1 MMKTTY
7 PSSPPRAQKLGLVA
21 VALILGF
28 ATSGVHA
35 AGTASGTSI
44 SNQATLNYS
53 VGGVGQTAINSD
65 DPSVGGTSDPTTFVV
80 DNKVNLTV
88 AEVSGSATSVAP
100 GASAQVTQFTVTNNG
115 NTTQDFLL
123 STSQPVGGT
132 LFTFTDNFNTTACT
146 IHPDTNNNGLDDDAT
161 ATTIDNLAADGS
173 RNVWVHCDIPA
184 GQANNDFSIV
194 ALTAEA
200 RDATTGG
207 ALTQTVG
214 GNTSGVDIV
223 FADTAGT
230 DDAARDA
237 KSSARDGYRVQSAI
251 LSVSKTV
258 SIICDPFNS
267 TTNPKNIPG
276 AVVRWTI
283 VVSNSVSS
291 GASATLS
298 TISDALNGN
307 LTFDPDLITGGGGTA
322 GCEFAAAGSGTA
334 ENANGRGFRIQTSA
348 SRPLAGTAGGVAAVS
363 SFFTSAN
370 DSDGADNNAGTVTIN
385 FGTAMPAGGSYS
397 AGELKAGESVTV
409 YFNSGI
415 Q

>member
-1 MMKTTY
+1 MKTTY
-7 PSSPPRAQKLGLVA
+7 SNSPPRAQKLGLVA
-21 VALILGF
+21 VVLMLGL
-28 ATSGVHA
+28 ASTGVQA
-35 AGTASGTSI
+35 ANTASGTTI
-44 SNQATLNYS
+44 SNQATLNYT
-53 VGGVGQTAINSD
+53 VGGVSQSPISSD

-80 DNKVNLTV
+80 DNKVDLTV
-88 AEVSGSATSVAP
+88 VEVGSSATSVSP
-100 GASAQVTQFTVTNNG
+100 GATSQVTQFTVTNTG

-132 LFTFTDNFNTTACT
+132 LFTFTDNFDTTACT

-161 ATTIDNLAADGS
+161 STTIDNLPADVNNS
-173 RNVWVHCDIPA
+173 RSVWVHCDIPA

-207 ALTQTVG
+207 ALTQTG
-214 GNTSGVDIV
+214 ANTPGVDIV

-230 DDAARDA
+230 DDGSRDA

-258 SIICDPFNS
+258 SVVCDPFNS

-276 AVVRWTI
+276 AVVRWTV
-283 VVSNSVSS
+283 VVSNAAGS
-291 GASATLS
+291 GSSATLS
-298 TISDALNGN
+298 TISDTLSAN
-307 LTFDPDLITGGGGTA
+307 LTFDPDLITGGGGA
-322 GCEFAAAGSGTA
+322 VGCEFAAAGSGTP

-348 SRPLAGTAGGVAAVS
+348 SRPLAGTAGGAAAVS

-370 DSDGADNNAGTVTIN
+370 DSDGADENAGTVTVD